1 VNEVYIGINS
11 KPELHNERC
20 GQFLSKNVLIDVNA
34 IKRRGYMSGPGL
46 KQLDSHA
53 AIHEAALN
61 EAIELNNLLA
71 ALLKSGEEKKSLE
84 VAYIAVEHW
93 ETRTLRHAEAEE
105 KGLYKDLLKQSPK
118 LKEEIIALTRDH
130 NIMRHL
136 VKEIKQLLGEKGFHE
151 EVLEKFHALVHVDT
165 FHNEEEERILPH
177 H

>member
-1 VNEVYIGINS
+1 
-11 KPELHNERC
+11 
-20 GQFLSKNVLIDVNA
+20 
-34 IKRRGYMSGPGL
+34 MSGPGL

-61 EAIELNNLLA
+61 EAIELNKLLA
-71 ALLKSGEEKKSLE
+71 ALLIKKGDKEKALE

-105 KGLYKDLLKQSPK
+105 KGLYKELIEEFPELKDK
-118 LKEEIIALTRDH
+118 IIALTRDH
-130 NIMRHL
+130 DIMRHI
-136 VKEIKQLLGEKGFHE
+136 VKEIKQLLEREGFHVG
-151 EVLEKFHALVHVDT
+151 VLERFYALVHVDQ